1 LKRLVWLPREL
12 KDSLRERLIKRG
24 NDIGIPNFIDMLADE
39 TIAEDGV
46 ALLNFLEKVNH
57 PALTMDP
64 MF

>member
-1 LKRLVWLPREL
+1 MI
-12 KDSLRERLIKRG
+12 SAS
-24 NDIGIPNFIDMLADE
+24 PNFIDMLADE

-64 MF
+64 MFNIFLPRLILRGEAGKY

>member
-1 LKRLVWLPREL
+1 
-12 KDSLRERLIKRG
+12 
-24 NDIGIPNFIDMLADE
+24 MLADE